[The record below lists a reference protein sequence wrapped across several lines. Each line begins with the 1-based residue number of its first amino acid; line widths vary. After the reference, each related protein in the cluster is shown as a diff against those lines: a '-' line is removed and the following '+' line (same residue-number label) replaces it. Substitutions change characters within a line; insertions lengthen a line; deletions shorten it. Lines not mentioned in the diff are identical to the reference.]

1 MSTSYTTKRMYEFI
15 KGVIASTGEAPTIH
29 ELGRRFDMNSTG
41 SVHYHLKR
49 MEALGWVVRSRKW
62 RGTRIVDQER
72 KEAA

>member
-1 MSTSYTTKRMYEFI
+1 MYDFI
-15 KGVIASTGEAPTIH
+15 KAVIASTGEAPTIH

-62 RGTRIVDQER
+62 RGIEIANHEH
-72 KEAA
+72 KKAA

>member
-1 MSTSYTTKRMYEFI
+1 MPTIHTTKRMYDFI
-15 KGVIASTGEAPTIH
+15 KGVIASNGEAPTIH

-49 MEALGWVVRSRKW
+49 MESLGWIIRSRQW
-62 RGTRIVDQER
+62 RGIQIVEQER